1 MRWTSEQLEQQIES
15 ERSWARWS
23 SAAII
28 ATLAAIILAS
38 ILLTNQAIGQTVEEK
53 SAVEQSQKAQ
63 QSSEQKQSQ
72 TQSQTTIGQRRI
84 VISVPHRKLALME
97 NGRAVKTYAV
107 AVGADVSPSPKGN
120 FHVVNRV
127 TAPTYYHA
135 GRVIPPGKS
144 NPLGTRWIG
153 LDRKSYGIHGTNQPE
168 SIGKAASHGCIR
180 MSRAD
185 LEEFFAL
192 VQVGDAVEIHGE
204 SDAEVAELFGA
215 TAAADAVNS
224 EGGSTDQK

>member
-1 MRWTSEQLEQQIES
+1 MRRTGEQLEQQIES

-38 ILLTNQAIGQTVEEK
+38 IVFTNQAVGQTVEPNQ
-53 SAVEQSQKAQ
+53 SPAQSQTAA
-63 QSSEQKQSQ
+63 QSSEQKQSR
-72 TQSQTTIGQRRI
+72 TTIAQRRI

-97 NGRAVKTYAV
+97 NGHAVKTYPV
-107 AVGADVSPSPKGN
+107 AVGADVSPSPNGS
-120 FHVVNRV
+120 FRVVNRV
-127 TAPTYYHA
+127 TAPTYYHS
-135 GRVIPPGKS
+135 GKVIPPGKT

-153 LDRKSYGIHGTNQPE
+153 LDRKSYGIHGTNQPQ

-185 LEEFFAL
+185 LEELFAM

-204 SDAEVAELFGA
+204 SDAMVAELFGA
-215 TAAADAVNS
+215 PAAAPATSDTANG
-224 EGGSTDQK
+224 EGGSIDQQ

>member
-1 MRWTSEQLEQQIES
+1 MRRTREQLEHQIES

-23 SAAII
+23 RAAII

-38 ILLTNQAIGQTVEEK
+38 IVFTNQALGQTIEQK
-53 SAVEQSQKAQ
+53 PAPAQSQTAP

-72 TQSQTTIGQRRI
+72 TTIAQRRI
-84 VISVPHRKLALME
+84 VISVPHRKLVLME
-97 NGRAVKTYAV
+97 NGRAVKTYSV
-107 AVGADVSPSPKGN
+107 AVGADVSPSPNGS
-120 FHVVNRV
+120 FHVVNRL
-127 TAPTYYHA
+127 TAPTYYHS
-135 GRVIPPGKS
+135 GKVIPPGRS

-153 LDRKSYGIHGTNQPE
+153 LDRKSYGIHGTNQPT

-185 LEEFFAL
+185 LEELFAM

-204 SDAEVAELFGA
+204 SDATVAELFGA
-215 TAAADAVNS
+215 PAAADTANG